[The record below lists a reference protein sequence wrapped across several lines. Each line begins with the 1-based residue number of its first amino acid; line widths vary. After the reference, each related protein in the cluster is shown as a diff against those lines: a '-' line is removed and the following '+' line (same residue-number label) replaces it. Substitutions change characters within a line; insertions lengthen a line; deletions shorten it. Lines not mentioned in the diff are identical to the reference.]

1 MLPWCGTAGL
11 SVFRGE
17 EGPGAGET
25 FGSIWITCVQDI
37 FRGIWITKSL
47 SAALGRHG
55 TLSRHV
61 RKSFSFSFF
70 EKKLFF
76 YFYFFKIDD
85 PKLQPAVKAT
95 ACKCYR
101 ENKSGKQFLLQR
113 M

>member
-55 TLSRHV
+55 TLLAGMLGS
-61 RKSFSFSFF
+61 SFLFLFLKRS
-70 EKKLFF
+70 FF